1 MGMNQQTTSDPRRL
15 RRYQLR
21 RASLRV
27 TWLDDTGRMRVAQ
40 SRAINVSEEGIALEL
55 PHAALPE
62 MVRIESK
69 SLKFSGRGVVRYC
82 RPAGDKFIVGV
93 KFTGDLRWRPPKG
106 KIHEPIPLCSPEV
119 SFGQR
124 LVHWLETGEVVPG

>member
-1 MGMNQQTTSDPRRL
+1 MEQPSADSRARR
-15 RRYQLR
+15 RFQLR
-21 RASLRV
+21 RASLQV

-55 PHAALPE
+55 PYAAQNQ

-69 SLKFSGRGVVRYC
+69 SLNFSGRGVVRYC
-82 RPAGDKFIVGV
+82 RREGSRFVAGVQ
-93 KFTGDLRWRPPKG
+93 FTGDLRWHPPRG

-119 SFGQR
+119 SFREQ
-124 LVHWLETGEVVPG
+124 LVHWLETGEMVPR